1 MEEWSWAHADMISA
15 IGLNRCRHYLRI
27 AGVFTVFAVATI
39 VLYLH
44 SPVEGDFVWSDAPRH
59 ALNGIFVH
67 DFLAHLPMADPR
79 GFAVRY
85 YLQYP
90 ALTVLFYPP
99 LFSGALALAYAVFGF
114 SHPVAQGT
122 VAVFYLLL
130 GCLYYG
136 LARRWVGGLLALA
149 AGLLLVGAPEI
160 TFWGRQV
167 MLDIP
172 TYAWLVAMVLVFV
185 RYLDQERPRDLYSS
199 VLLLALALYTKQTPL
214 FVIPAMAL
222 GLWAGQGRRVLGNRH
237 VWGATLLALVLI
249 APLIF
254 LQLKFGQVNSASLL
268 GGSQRA
274 DMSRLSLA
282 AWTYYAS
289 VLPAQLGW
297 PTVVLALIYIGGC
310 CVRPAWRL
318 PRAHMVL
325 LLAWL
330 VCGYLFFSFIMVREP
345 RHDLM
350 ALLPLPLFA
359 VLAIQH
365 LASVRYAYGGQASA
379 VLLAVG
385 LLAWSIAYRPIQFV
399 RGYEQA
405 AAYVLEHAPADSVV
419 LFSGNRDGSFIFNM
433 RAGKRGDV
441 SVARADKLLF
451 RVSIERERGIQDR
464 QLTGERIAE
473 FFHQHGVRYI
483 VYDPDFW
490 QDLPSMAAL
499 SALLED
505 RSRFALVQEIRTTAN
520 FNQAD
525 KRLRIY
531 QFLGELQ
538 SPALPLGAEL
548 VGIGTELKAN

>member
-1 MEEWSWAHADMISA
+1 MF
-15 IGLNRCRHYLRI
+15 
-27 AGVFTVFAVATI
+27 VVFAVAAAA
-39 VLYLH
+39 LYG
-44 SPVEGDFVWSDAPRH
+44 SAPVAGDFAWSDAPRH

-67 DFLAHLPMADPR
+67 DFLAHLPLSDPR

-90 ALTVLFYPP
+90 ALTILFYPP
-99 LFSGALALAYAVFGF
+99 LFSVALAGAYAAFGF
-114 SHPVAQGT
+114 SHAVAQGT
-122 VAVFYLLL
+122 VTVFYLLL
-130 GCLYYG
+130 GCLYYQM
-136 LARRWVGGLLALA
+136 ARRWLPPLLALA

-160 TFWGRQV
+160 TVWGRQV

-172 TYAWLVAMVLVFV
+172 AYAWLVAMVTVFL
-185 RYLDQERPRDLYSS
+185 RYLDAERPCDLYCS
-199 VLLLALALYTKQTPL
+199 VLLLTIALYTKQTPL
-214 FVIPAMAL
+214 FVIPAL
-222 GLWAGQGRRVLGNRH
+222 VIGVWAGQGRRLLGQRH
-237 VWGATLLALVLI
+237 VWAAGLLGLVLI
-249 APLIF
+249 APLIL
-254 LQLKFGQVNSASLL
+254 LQLKFGQVNSASML
-268 GGSQRA
+268 GGSERA
-274 DMSRLSLA
+274 DMSRLSLG

-297 PTVVLALIYIGGC
+297 PTVILAVVYLVGSAL
-310 CVRPAWRL
+310 RPAWRL
-318 PRAHMVL
+318 PRAHMVF

-350 ALLPLPLFA
+350 VLLPLPLFA
-359 VLAIQH
+359 MLAVRH
-365 LASVRYAYGGQASA
+365 LVAGPSAAWAQTGA
-379 VLLAVG
+379 VLLGVG
-385 LLAWSIAYRPIQFV
+385 VLAWSITYRPIQFV
-399 RGYEQA
+399 RGYAQA
-405 AAYVLEHAPADSVV
+405 AEYVLAHAPEHSVV

-433 RAGKRGDV
+433 RAGTRDDV

-464 QLTGERIAE
+464 QLTGERILE
-473 FFHQHGVRYI
+473 FFRLHGVRYV

-499 SALLED
+499 SSLLED
-505 RSRFALVQEIRTTAN
+505 SRRFALVQEVHTTAN
-520 FNQAD
+520 FDQAD

-548 VGIGTELKAN
+548 VGIGAELKAN